1 MMTRTLPDR
10 MRRHTHTPFTKPYQ
24 MRRRRE
30 ALERGEDPSNIGP
43 PSSSAP
49 ATPPDPTN
57 DPRQNKRSKR
67 KKK

>member
-1 MMTRTLPDR
+1 
-10 MRRHTHTPFTKPYQ
+10 

-43 PSSSAP
+43 PTTPS
-49 ATPPDPTN
+49 TPPDPTS

-67 KKK
+67 RKK